1 MMKRYSMLWVCCF
14 ILLATTASAQLEKQS
29 DTTNHTSRIIPLD
42 KAMLLKNVD
51 VIANMQYANNSSF
64 KNGSY
69 TGSAFA
75 MNQFRLEIKGYV
87 LDTTVFFR
95 FRYRYT
101 RDPVVESV
109 DNINHAVD
117 MAFIGINLS
126 KKVTLSFG
134 KMCADYGGYEF
145 DANPIDIYQYNDI
158 VNYADN
164 FLTGAQFTWT
174 PNKNHQFGFQ
184 VLNARTQTYAQIYD
198 TIPGVKAAKFP
209 VAFVGNWRGNFAHG
223 LFSTFWSYT
232 VITEASK
239 KNVYYTALGNQL
251 NLKKWLIQYDFKY
264 MSDDIDRL
272 TLVTSL
278 IPISYSPYP
287 ALNTSYVEHWLHI
300 QYAFQ
305 PKWDI
310 SVIGMVSDA
319 YWNGN
324 PDPQKNSHVRTS
336 WGIIPSLEYYPIKK
350 LNLKFFASYVGRFY
364 DYTSYAHSK
373 FGLAN
378 STTGMVMV
386 GFISPLRIL

>member
-1 MMKRYSMLWVCCF
+1 MKKYIVLWICCF
-14 ILLATTASAQLEKQS
+14 GLLATTASAQLGKQS
-29 DTTNHTSRIIPLD
+29 DTTNHTARLIPVD
-42 KAMLLKNVD
+42 KALLLKNMD

-64 KNGSY
+64 QNGSY

-75 MNQFRLEIKGYV
+75 MNQFRFEIKGYV

-184 VLNARTQTYAQIYD
+184 VLNARTQTYTQIYD

-209 VAFVGNWRGNFAHG
+209 VAFVGNWRGSFAKG

-232 VITEASK
+232 MITEASK

-251 NLKKWLIQYDFKY
+251 NLKKWQIQYDFKY

-272 TLVTSL
+272 TLVSSL
-278 IPISYSPYP
+278 IPLTYSPYP
-287 ALNTSYVEHWLHI
+287 ALNTAYVEHWLHI

-305 PKWDI
+305 PKWDL

-324 PDPQKNSHVRTS
+324 PDPQKNSHVRTA
-336 WGIIPSLEYYPIKK
+336 WGIIPSLEYHPLKK
-350 LNLKFFASYVGRFY
+350 LDLKFFAAYVGRFY
-364 DYTSYAHSK
+364 DYTSYAQSK

-378 STTGMVMV
+378 STTGMMMV
-386 GFISPLRIL
+386 GFISPLKIL